1 MRKIISVFILL
12 ALVIVLSGRSVLC
25 AKLSSYEYKSGT
37 VTGQSIYQYK
47 SPGTALLF
55 SLLLVGGGQF
65 YNEEVGKGFLML
77 GLDAASWF
85 VYLVGIGAEAPGL
98 ALLGFGGMV
107 GVPIW
112 SMIDAYVSAERIN
125 RQYGLTFEF
134 RDETAILSYKFSF

>member
-12 ALVIVLSGRSVLC
+12 ALVIVLSGRSGLC
-25 AKLSSYEYKSGT
+25 AKLSSYEYKSRV
-37 VTGQSIYQYK
+37 VTGQSYEYK

-85 VYLVGIGAEAPGL
+85 VYLIGVGAEAPGL
-98 ALLGFGGMV
+98 ALLGFAGMV
-107 GVPIW
+107 GIPIW

-134 RDETAILSYKFSF
+134 RDETPILAYKFSF